1 MSYSYTYSVHTNKL
15 NHPVIVSAG
24 RHEKQQDAVRTDRRT
39 DEVSACAASCAILG
53 RRSSCK
59 LI

>member
-1 MSYSYTYSVHTNKL
+1 MHTKKL

-39 DEVSACAASCAILG
+39 DEVSACAASRAILG
-53 RRSSCK
+53 
-59 LI
+59 